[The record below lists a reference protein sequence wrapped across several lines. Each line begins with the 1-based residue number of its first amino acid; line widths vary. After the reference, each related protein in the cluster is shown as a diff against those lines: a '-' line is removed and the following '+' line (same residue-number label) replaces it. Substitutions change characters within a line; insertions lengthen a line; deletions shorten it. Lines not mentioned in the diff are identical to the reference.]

1 MSREGQAKVLTS
13 KEFKRL
19 LNITAQGPY
28 PKRNLAL
35 LYISFYLGLR
45 VKEIAAL
52 TVGDIQNIE
61 TGELHET
68 VNLSSDMTKGG
79 KQRHIYITHAKLVKY
94 LEDYLAELKELARYP
109 YLETAPLF
117 RSRNGNSFSP
127 NSLQQ
132 VFARLYQEAGIVGAS
147 SHSGR
152 RTYATRLA
160 EKGVDLKALS
170 TLMGHASVQMTARYV
185 SDNPERLKRIS
196 TLIDF

>member
-1 MSREGQAKVLTS
+1 MLAGTSESRELC
-13 KEFKRL
+13 EPIL
-19 LNITAQGPY
+19 
-28 PKRNLAL
+28 
-35 LYISFYLGLR
+35 
-45 VKEIAAL
+45 
-52 TVGDIQNIE
+52 
-61 TGELHET
+61 
-68 VNLSSDMTKGG
+68 
-79 KQRHIYITHAKLVKY
+79 
-94 LEDYLAELKELARYP
+94 DYLNEVKVVGETP
-109 YLETAPLF
+109 YLSTAPLF
-117 RSRNGNSFSP
+117 RSRNGNRFTP

-132 VFARLYQEAGIVGAS
+132 VFARLYKDAGIVGAS